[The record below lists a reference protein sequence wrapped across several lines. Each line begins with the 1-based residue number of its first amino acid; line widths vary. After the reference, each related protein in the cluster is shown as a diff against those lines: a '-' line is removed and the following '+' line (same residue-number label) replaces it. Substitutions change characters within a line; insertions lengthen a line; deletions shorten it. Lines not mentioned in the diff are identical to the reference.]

1 MENPPHR
8 GLVSSTRIWRGRQG
22 KAVPLTQP
30 DYPGSESE
38 PGYIYLYLCFVD
50 SLRSQTVNAL
60 RPSSD
65 ATVRDEYSEDDI
77 TLDPLIVL
85 RCDSRVFRSVASSSR
100 VCQVL

>member
-1 MENPPHR
+1 MALFLPR
-8 GLVSSTRIWRGRQG
+8 GSGETV
-22 KAVPLTQP
+22 KALDTARLPRLGVGVWVYLSVPV
-30 DYPGSESE
+30 
-38 PGYIYLYLCFVD
+38 FVD

-85 RCDSRVFRSVASSSR
+85 RCDSRVFRSVTSSSR
-100 VCQVL
+100 VCQDL